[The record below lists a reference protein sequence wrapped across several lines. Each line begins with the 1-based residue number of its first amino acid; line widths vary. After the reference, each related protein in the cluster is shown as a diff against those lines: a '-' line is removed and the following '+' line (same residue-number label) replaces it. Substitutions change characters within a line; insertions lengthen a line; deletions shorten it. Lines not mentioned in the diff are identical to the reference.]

1 MKNLRIMKNLKTHG
15 AQEMSPIEE
24 IKEASGSN
32 PIIYELVMK
41 RVKQTKLPAIFIFIL
56 LLMFSCS
63 KINKVE
69 DSSIIEQENF
79 VELSLA
85 KEIAG
90 EIYFENKINPTIVNK
105 SSSAKLTR
113 RTLETINEVTN
124 ERGKTSFYVANYSE
138 GGFIIL
144 SADKRTQPIL
154 ASSENGEFVIDENS
168 YPPGLKLWMEGVKKQ
183 IADVQD
189 ANIEQSEANKFA
201 WKEVQNALV
210 TPSSQSL
217 STKASSGGIAPY
229 VRPLLSTIW
238 DQLGGFNDALTDI
251 NCNGSSFQVYAGCV
265 PIAMAQV
272 MRYHEYP
279 TSYNWSSMPDSI
291 GTTTTASFIRDIHN
305 AIRNVYPNDPYYDC
319 DWTEVSYEAEVDEV
333 LENEFYYSSSGQTK
347 RNGAGFLDL
356 IEDLN
361 NGMPVILAGDSDS
374 FAHMWVC
381 DGYTTSY
388 NPYNNCTYWDL
399 HMNWGWGGDYNGLY
413 WFDNYNIRNY
423 YSGNRVFYNIE
434 VTHGI
439 KP

>member
-1 MKNLRIMKNLKTHG
+1 HG
-15 AQEMSPIEE
+15 AQEMSPIE

-32 PIIYELVMK
+32 PIIYELAMK

-63 KINKVE
+63 KVNEVE
-69 DSSIIEQENF
+69 DSSIIGQENF

-105 SSSAKLTR
+105 SSSAKPTR

-124 ERGKTSFYVANYSE
+124 ERGKTSFYVVNYSE

-154 ASSENGEFVIDENS
+154 ASSENGEFIIDENS
-168 YPPGLKLWMEGVKKQ
+168 YPPGLKLWMEDTKKQ
-183 IADVQD
+183 MTDIQD
-189 ANIEQSEANKFA
+189 ANIEQSEENKFA

-210 TPSSQSL
+210 TSSQNL
-217 STKASSGGIAPY
+217 KASGLITTSVA
-229 VRPLLSTIW
+229 PLLSTTW

-272 MRYHEYP
+272 MKFHEYP
-279 TSYNWSSMPDSI
+279 TSYNWSSMPASI
-291 GTTTTASFIRDIHN
+291 GTTTTANLILDIHA
-305 AIRNVYPNDPYYDC
+305 AIGNVYPGNPYFDC
-319 DWTEVSYEAEVDEV
+319 YGTWTNTAEMDVV
-333 LENEFYYSSSGQTK
+333 LENEFGYSSSATSSSYNIQTLED
-347 RNGAGFLDL
+347 NLD
-356 IEDLN
+356 
-361 NGMPVILAGDSDS
+361 NGMPVILSGFSRYGG
-374 FAHMWVC
+374 HMWVC
-381 DGYTTSY
+381 DGYKLTQGRRKSF
-388 NPYNNCTYWDL
+388 PSF
-399 HMNWGWGGDYNGLY
+399 HMNWGWGSTYDAYYAYNNFNPGGDKYH
-413 WFDNYNIRNY
+413 R
-423 YSGNRVFYNIE
+423 IE
-434 VTHGI
+434 MIHEI

>member
-1 MKNLRIMKNLKTHG
+1 HG
-15 AQEMSPIEE
+15 AQEMSPIE

-32 PIIYELVMK
+32 PIIYELAMK

-69 DSSIIEQENF
+69 DSSIIGQENF

-105 SSSAKLTR
+105 SSSTKPTR

-124 ERGKTSFYVANYSE
+124 ERGKTSFYVVNYSE
-138 GGFIIL
+138 GGFVIL

-168 YPPGLKLWMEGVKKQ
+168 YPPGLKLWMEGAKKQ
-183 IADVQD
+183 IADIQD

-210 TPSSQSL
+210 TSSQNL
-217 STKASSGGIAPY
+217 KASGLI
-229 VRPLLSTIW
+229 VTRVEPLLSTIW
-238 DQLGGFNDALTDI
+238 KQLGGFNDELDYIT
-251 NCNGSSFQVYAGCV
+251 CNGNSFQIYAGCV

-272 MRYHEYP
+272 MKFHEYP
-279 TSYNWSSMPDSI
+279 TNYNWSAMPESS
-291 GTTTTASFIRDIHN
+291 GTTTTASLIRDIHD
-305 AIRNVYPNDPYYDC
+305 AIGNVYPGDPYYNC
-319 DWTEVSYEAEVDEV
+319 YGTWTSTAEMDVV
-333 LENEFYYSSSGQTK
+333 LENEFGYSSSAQTK
-347 RNGAGFLDL
+347 RDGAGFDEL

-361 NGMPVILAGDSDS
+361 NGMPVILAGFSRNGG
-374 FAHMWVC
+374 HMWVC
-381 DGYTTSY
+381 DGYMKSHNKNYNTTF
-388 NPYNNCTYWDL
+388 WGL
-399 HMNWGWGGDYNGLY
+399 HMNWGWGGTHNGYYRPQNLDPN
-413 WFDNYNIRNY
+413 DN
-423 YSGNRVFYNIE
+423 GGFYDI
-434 VTHGI
+434 VVVHGI